1 MSWMQKLYET
11 YEKVQN
17 NDCIANDD
25 LPVPSSHTTLQ
36 AHIEITLDQ
45 SGNFIRATIVPKEE
59 TIIPATEASAGR
71 TSGGEPHPLCDKIQ
85 YVAGDYKKYG
95 GICESY
101 FDDFISNGKQKDGYL
116 SLLTK
121 WSSFDANL
129 KLSAVLAYVRKRKV
143 VEDLVRSKILV
154 LDKKGFL
161 SSSCSDV
168 ENPPEIFKILPK
180 KEDKYGNKIQDQ
192 GSSVVR
198 WIVEIS
204 GEKEPRVWKDKDL
217 IESWVRFDTENQK
230 NKNLCYVTG
239 AIIPIS
245 ENHPSKIRNSADK
258 AKLLS
263 SNDLSGFTFRGR
275 FTTSEQSCSIGYEV
289 TQKAHSALRWMI
301 KRQGFRNDDQ
311 VIVAWEVGGKK
322 IPSPL
327 DNSMDALFNEAA
339 GGGDNISVNDIDY
352 SSFSDIGQEYALRLR
367 KKIAGYKVDL
377 EDRDNIVVMGL
388 DSSTPGRMA
397 ITYYRELLG
406 SEFLARIEDWHSSYS
421 WIQYGSKNIQFV
433 GAPSPKE
440 IAIAAYGRRIDT
452 KTCKSTVSRLL
463 PCIIDGAS
471 LPFDLVRSVCAHA
484 SSRLGHENWE
494 WEKTLGIACALY
506 RGFEKKERGVIYQMS
521 LENNRK
527 TRDYLYGRL
536 LAVAERIE
544 QVALGITGEQRETNA
559 VKLLQRFSYRP
570 YSTWI
575 QIEQSLIPYKSR
587 LQSKRPAFFAKMNGL
602 LDDIHCMFEI
612 SDYCKDMP
620 LSGEF
625 LLGYH
630 CQRRDLRSKSI
641 DENEIEENNKEDE

>member
-11 YEKVQN
+11 YERVN
-17 NDCIANDD
+17 INDYKFNGD
-25 LPVPSSHTTLQ
+25 LPTPPSHTTLQ

-45 SGNFIRATIVPKEE
+45 NGNFTRASVVPKEE
-59 TIIPATEASAGR
+59 TLIPATEASAGR

-85 YVAGDYKKYG
+85 YVAGDYKKFG
-95 GICESY
+95 GISESY
-101 FDDFISNGKQKDGYL
+101 FDDFESSGKQKNGYF
-116 SLLTK
+116 SLLTN
-121 WSSFDANL
+121 WCNFTGNV
-129 KLSAVLAYVRKRKV
+129 KLRAVLNYVSKRNV
-143 VEDLVRSKILV
+143 VADLVRSKILV
-154 LDKKGFL
+154 LDETGLLLL
-161 SSSCSDV
+161 SCTD
-168 ENPPEIFKILPK
+168 EKNMPEIFKYIPK
-180 KEDKYGNKIQDQ
+180 KEDNGGKKIQNQ
-192 GSSVVR
+192 GSLVIR
-198 WIVEIS
+198 WIVEIP

-217 IESWVRFDTENQK
+217 IESWVLFDTENRK
-230 NKNLCYVTG
+230 VKDLCYVTG
-239 AIIPIS
+239 IEIPTS

-275 FTTSEQSCSIGYEV
+275 FTTSGQSCSIGYEV
-289 TQKAHSALRWMI
+289 TQKAHSALRWLI
-301 KRQGFRNDDQ
+301 KRQGFHNDDQ

-322 IPSPL
+322 IPSL
-327 DNSMDALFNEAA
+327 VDNSMDALFNEVA
-339 GGGDNISVNDIDY
+339 DDENISVNNIDY
-352 SSFSDIGQEYALRLR
+352 SVFSDIGQEYALRLR

-421 WIQYGSKNIQFV
+421 WIQYRSKDIQFV

-440 IAIAAYGRRIDT
+440 IAIAAFGRRIDT
-452 KTCKSTVSRLL
+452 KTCKSTVSRVL
-463 PCIIDGAS
+463 PCIIDGVS
-471 LPFDLVRSVCAHA
+471 IPFDLVRSVCAHA
-484 SSRLGHENWE
+484 SSRMGHEYWE

-536 LAVAERIE
+536 LAVAEKLE
-544 QVALGITGEQRETNA
+544 QVALGITGEQRDTNA
-559 VKLLQRFSYRP
+559 AKLLQRFSNRP

-575 QIEQSLIPYKSR
+575 QLEQSLIPYKSR
-587 LQSKRPAFFAKMNGL
+587 LQSKRPAFLTKMNGL

-612 SDYCKDMP
+612 NDYCKDMP

-625 LLGYH
+625 LMGYH
-630 CQRRDLRSKSI
+630 CQRRELRPKI
-641 DENEIEENNKEDE
+641 KDENEIEENNKGDE